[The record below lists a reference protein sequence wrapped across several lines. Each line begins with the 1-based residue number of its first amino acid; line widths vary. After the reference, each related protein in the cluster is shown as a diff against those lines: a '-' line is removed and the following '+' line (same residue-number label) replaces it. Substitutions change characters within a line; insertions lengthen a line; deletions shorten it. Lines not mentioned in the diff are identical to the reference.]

1 MSIELRARWSS
12 IALAVSWCPL
22 IWVSAC
28 GGSGGGGGG
37 ATGGVT
43 STSGTGGAAAGNA
56 TQPTGGTSTGGSSS
70 ATGGKATSTGGEST
84 TTGGAGQTSAGAG
97 GIPTSTGG
105 ANSTGGATAKGGSGG
120 ASGAS
125 TGGAPA
131 GGAAGAA
138 GGKNS
143 GGSSAG
149 GNGGATGGSGG
160 KGTAD
165 GCLDFGGPTKSGSI
179 EATALNGPSGMVA
192 SRAHAG
198 VLYAQLDAGGTAT
211 VYAMTTAG
219 KSLGEY
225 AITGATATD
234 WEDIAVGP
242 GPTAGSFIYIGD
254 IGDNAARTG
263 GTTRTEIQVY
273 RVPEPDVSTT
283 QAAAKESVSGA
294 QALRFTYPDMAHDAE
309 TLMVDPVNGD
319 IIIITKETDGNSS
332 IFRAPG
338 NTPADTPTKLEKVG
352 TVKIGAS
359 GQAAQASAGDI
370 SPTGDRFVVRSYTA
384 LLLWPRA
391 ATLAETFAAT
401 PKSVAWSTEPQ
412 GEGIT
417 FSADGGTLYLAGE
430 QDRTLYQAT
439 ANCP

>member
-1 MSIELRARWSS
+1 MSVELRARWST
-12 IALAVSWCPL
+12 IALALSWCPL
-22 IWVSAC
+22 VWISAC
-28 GGSGGGGGG
+28 GGSGGGG

-43 STSGTGGAAAGNA
+43 STSGTGGAA

-70 ATGGKATSTGGEST
+70 ATGGSSSATGGSATSTGGAST
-84 TTGGAGQTSAGAG
+84 ATGGAGQTNAGAG
-97 GIPTSTGG
+97 GSATSTAG
-105 ANSTGGATAKGGSGG
+105 ANSTGGVTAKGGSGG

-131 GGAAGAA
+131 GGGGAGAKS
-138 GGKNS
+138 G

-149 GNGGATGGSGG
+149 GNAGAAGGGG
-160 KGTAD
+160 KNTGD
-165 GCLDFGGPTKSGSI
+165 GCLDFDAPTKSGSI
-179 EATALNGPSGMVA
+179 EASALDGPSGMVA
-192 SRAHAG
+192 SRAHPG

-219 KSLGEY
+219 KALGEY

-263 GTTRTEIQVY
+263 GTVRTEIQVY

-283 QAAAKESVSGA
+283 QAAAKASLSGA

-332 IFRAPG
+332 IFRAAG

-352 TVKIGAS
+352 TVTIGAS

-412 GEGIT
+412 GEGVT
-417 FSADGGTLYLAGE
+417 FSADGGTLYVAGE
-430 QDRTLYQAT
+430 RDRTLYQAT
-439 ANCP
+439 ASCR